1 MKLALVGPGIMP
13 IPPNG
18 WGAVEMMIWDYYNI
32 LRKYDIEVDIINVPA
47 KDEII
52 NKVNNGNYDIVHIH
66 YDVFIDIIDHLNTK
80 VKILSSHYPFISD
93 IQRHP
98 EHNYHTIFPKIVNNK
113 NFNIFA
119 SSQKD
124 IDTFIK
130 FGAIKENIY
139 LSKLGIKKD
148 SYEFYPNAEY
158 DRTLCFSQIVDRK
171 RQFLIQN
178 IEEIDFMGRLDDVR
192 FKNFTNYRGEFAR
205 HSLNKEISKYSNFIL
220 ISSVENTTPLA
231 VKEALICGLGVVAS
245 EQVAYELD
253 KTLDFITVI
262 EEDRINDI
270 SHIKECIDK
279 NKNISREKRQEIRSY
294 GIREFDLESILRK
307 DYIEQ
312 LKLLSNE

>member
-93 IQRHP
+93 IQHHP

-148 SYEFYPNAEY
+148 SYEFYPKAEY

-178 IEEIDFMGRLDDVR
+178 IEQIDFMGRLDDVR

-279 NKNISREKRQEIRSY
+279 NKKISRKKRQEIRSY